1 MHPCCVLNKPATGC
15 TRLGERL
22 IIVSPAH
29 LAANRCKATPLSS
42 DGEQGVVRGSVFT
55 AIALLDISS
64 SNIDTEEG
72 VQYNKKGLING
83 SFPTYKEGKGT
94 QANELATRWAYRED
108 VKVGDQTL
116 ISHNDRWYLVE
127 KFNDLDNV
135 YQIMKRITKK
145 EYNRIV
151 EDIKKYGRSG
161 RIRSIQRGTT
171 EISQLDKRRDS
182 VARTQSSSN
191 SVPSRQSRQDSGVQ
205 QLDNSASKRGQTASD
220 RNGDSKGSS
229 TSEQEHRQ

>member
-1 MHPCCVLNKPATGC
+1 MHPCCVLNKPATGY

-22 IIVSPAH
+22 IIASPAH

-94 QANELATRWAYRED
+94 QANELATRWAHRED
-108 VKVGDQTL
+108 VNVGDRAA
-116 ISHNDRWYLVE
+116 ISYNDRWYVIE
-127 KFNDLDNV
+127 KFENLDSSYLIV
-135 YQIMKRITKK
+135 KRITKRQYENFIK
-145 EYNRIV
+145 ERTNGTGFEQSV
-151 EDIKKYGRSG
+151 QKGV
-161 RIRSIQRGTT
+161 SILTSIDR
-171 EISQLDKRRDS
+171 K
-182 VARTQSSSN
+182 ANSSN
-191 SVPSRQSRQDSGVQ
+191 RGGISDNPLSSRHGRENNEVQ
-205 QLDNSASKRGQTASD
+205 HVGERAPERGQTASD

>member
-127 KFNDLDNV
+127 KFESAELG
-135 YQIMKRITKK
+135 YQIVEKLTKK
-145 EYNRIV
+145 QYAAYWEEYSDGNRQ
-151 EDIKKYGRSG
+151 RQ
-161 RIRSIQRGTT
+161 SIQTRT
-171 EISQLDKRRDS
+171 SQLNSLNRR
-182 VARTQSSSN
+182 
-191 SVPSRQSRQDSGVQ
+191 GVQ
-205 QLDNSASKRGQTASD
+205 AGREQHSSDAPSTRHGRENNEVQQVGGRAPERGQTASD